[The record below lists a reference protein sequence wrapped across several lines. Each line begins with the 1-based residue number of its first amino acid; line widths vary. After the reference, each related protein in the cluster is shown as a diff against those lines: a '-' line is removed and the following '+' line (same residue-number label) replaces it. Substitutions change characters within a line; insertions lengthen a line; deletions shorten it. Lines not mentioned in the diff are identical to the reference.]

1 VVFQISSRV
10 KVLLVGSGGREH
22 ALAWKIAQ
30 SPMLKKLYCA
40 PGNAGIAELA
50 ECVPVAAD
58 DIQGLLAFALREKID
73 LTVVGPEVPLVA
85 GIGDLFRDNGLL
97 LFGPSKETAMLEGS
111 KAFSKELM
119 TKYGVPTA
127 GYEIFTNVKEAK
139 HYVIESEMPVVI
151 KADGLAAGKGVVI
164 CDSAEQAVVTLTQ
177 MMEEKC
183 FGDAGAKVVIEK
195 KLEGEELSV
204 LVLTDGKKIL
214 PLASARDHK
223 RAYDHDRG
231 PNTGGMGAFSP
242 SMKIPDSEIGGVIDI
257 AVRPIV
263 EGMARDGMPYRG
275 VLYAGIMMTKEG
287 PHVLEYNCRFGD
299 PETEVILPRLKSD
312 LLPVLAQIANGDVG
326 TETLEWHE
334 KACITVVMASGG
346 YPGSYEKGFVI
357 QGLEAAKGLPDVA
370 VFHAGTAFNEQKQ
383 CVTAGGR
390 VLDVTAWG
398 DTLKAAH
405 ERAYQIISKIHF
417 QGGFFRRDIGQKAIA
432 PHFV

>member
-1 VVFQISSRV
+1 M

-30 SPMLKKLYCA
+30 SPLLKKLYCA

-50 ECVPVAAD
+50 ECVAITAD
-58 DIQGLLAFALREKID
+58 DLQGLLQFALREKID

-85 GIGDLFRDNGLL
+85 GIADLFRENGLL

-164 CDSAEQAVVTLTQ
+164 CESAEQAVVTLTQ
-177 MMEEKC
+177 MMEEKS
-183 FGDAGAKVVIEK
+183 FGEAGSKVIIEK

-242 SMKIPDSEIGGVIDI
+242 SMKIPDSEIGGIIDI
-257 AVRPIV
+257 AVRPII

-275 VLYAGIMMTKEG
+275 VLYAGIMMTKDG
-287 PHVLEYNCRFGD
+287 PYVLEYNCRFGD

-326 TETLEWHE
+326 AETLEWHD

-357 QGLEAAKGLPDVA
+357 QGLEAAKGFPDVA
-370 VFHAGTAFNEQKQ
+370 VFHAGTAFDGQKQ

-398 DTLKAAH
+398 DTLKAAY
-405 ERAYQIISKIHF
+405 ERVYQVISKIHF
-417 QGGFFRRDIGQKAIA
+417 QGSFFRRDIGQKAIA